1 MTYATKQDLISRFG
15 ETELIQR
22 TDRTNMPPTTI
33 DDAVV
38 ANALGDASSAID
50 GYLAAR
56 YTLPLASVPPRLV
69 KVAADMA
76 RYFLHGEAAS
86 DSVRAAYDDAI
97 AWLRDVSKG
106 VVQLGLTATGD
117 AVTAPSGGAQIST
130 PGPIFGCD
138 GMKGF

>member
-1 MTYATKQDLISRFG
+1 MNYASKQDLIARFG

-22 TDRTNMPPTTI
+22 TDRTNMPPSTI

-38 ANALGDASSAID
+38 TSALGDAASAID

-56 YTLPLASVPPRLV
+56 YALPLSSVPPRLV

-86 DSVRAAYDDAI
+86 DSVRAAYDDAL

-106 VVQLGLTATGD
+106 VVQLGLTAAGD
-117 AVTAPSGGAQIST
+117 AVQAPGGGAQIST
-130 PGPIFGCD
+130 PGPIFGRD
-138 GMKGF
+138 GMRGF